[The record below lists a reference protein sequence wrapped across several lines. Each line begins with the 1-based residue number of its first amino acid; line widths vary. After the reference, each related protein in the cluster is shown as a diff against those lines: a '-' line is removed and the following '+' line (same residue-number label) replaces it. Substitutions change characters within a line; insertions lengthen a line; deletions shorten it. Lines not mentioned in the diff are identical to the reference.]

1 MFRKIFD
8 GQGTIMGPA
17 IKTAKSARRVCL
29 LLLLFVS
36 GSAWA
41 IQPYN
46 LPRGVTDVSQDIFDL
61 HMFAF
66 WICVAIGVLVF
77 GIMLW
82 SIIFH
87 RKSTGIK
94 PAKFSHSTTF
104 EIIWTVIPIIILVVL
119 MVPASFKLIEMYDV
133 GEPEIDIK
141 VTGYQWR
148 WHYEYLGENVEF
160 FSNLKTPQE
169 QIDNT
174 QAKTANY
181 LLEVDEEL
189 VVPIGTRVRFL
200 FTAADVLHSWWVPEL
215 SVKRDAIPGFI
226 NEAWAVVN
234 EKGTYRG
241 QCTELCGTNH
251 GFMPIVVRAVDEQE
265 YNDWLGARKQAG
277 AAEEALAERTEWSAE
292 ELIERGSQVYA
303 INCVACHQ
311 AQGQGIPPAFPA
323 LDGSPVV
330 TGDIEAQIDIVLNG
344 RPGTTMAAYGGLL
357 SDNDIAAVITYTRN
371 AWGNKGN
378 VQKNVVLPADVANSR
393 K

>member
-94 PAKFSHSTTF
+94 PAKFTHSTTF

-265 YNDWLGARKQAG
+265 YNDWLGERKQAG

-323 LDGSPVV
+323 LDGSPMV

>member
-8 GQGTIMGPA
+8 GQGTIMGSA

-265 YNDWLGARKQAG
+265 YNDWLGERKQVG

-378 VQKNVVLPADVANSR
+378 VQKSLVLPTDVANSR